1 MKKLLSY
8 LFALA
13 AVAFA
18 FTSCE
23 DVPMPYD
30 YPTSNGGGSGETTE
44 VEPSGTGTA
53 ADPYNVAGV
62 LKAIK
67 DLGEGEYTPVV
78 YVKGKIKS
86 IKSVETAQYG
96 NANYYITDN
105 GSNEVYIFQSY
116 YLGNVKFTAE
126 DQIKVDDEV
135 IVCGRFYNYNG
146 NTPETEGKGKSYIYS
161 LNGKTVEGGGDT
173 PSSGEAKGD
182 GTQANPFNAAGA
194 NKAASTLDDAGKMEN
209 VYVSGIISKVS
220 IDTKFGNAN
229 YYISDDGST
238 TSEQFYVFRGYY
250 TNGDKFTATDQ
261 LKVGQKVT
269 VMGTLV
275 NYKGNTPE
283 MAQGSKVI
291 SIEGNGSSTETPSTS
306 KGVSIEGTT
315 VTLTNSAATVGSTTA
330 SLDLSTLTYD
340 NAQEVS
346 ELTLS
351 DGSTVKLDPNGEEN
365 GPKYYTAT
373 KGVRVYKNNK
383 ITVNGKSTIAKVVF
397 ECDSYK
403 GTDYVGNTTATVTFN
418 GSTAEYVNVF
428 TGTSGGGTQLRIK
441 KITVYYAK

>member
-96 NANYYITDN
+96 NASYFITDN

-173 PSSGEAKGD
+173 PSGEKGQSKENPYTVREAVDLINSGK
-182 GTQANPFNAAGA
+182 AG
-194 NKAASTLDDAGKMEN
+194 STE
-209 VYVSGIISKVS
+209 VYVKGIVSSVDYFNSKYKS
-220 IDTKFGNAN
+220 LS
-229 YYISDDGST
+229 YYLSDDGKSKDLDIY
-238 TSEQFYVFRGYY
+238 SGKGL
-250 TNGDKFTATDQ
+250 NGADFSGKSD
-261 LKVGQKVT
+261 LKVGQT
-269 VMGTLV
+269 VIV
-275 NYKGNTPE
+275 KGKLELFTDKSGNKIPE
-283 MAQGSKVI
+283 VSQSSEIV
-291 SIEGNGSSTETPSTS
+291 SIEGSGETPSTGDKGLS
-306 KGVSIEGTT
+306 KDNP
-315 VTLTNSAATVGSTTA
+315 LTPSEA
-330 SLDLSTLTYD
+330 LDCLFIHT
-340 NAQEVS
+340 E
-346 ELTLS
+346 
-351 DGSTVKLDPNGEEN
+351 
-365 GPKYYTAT
+365 YYFIL
-373 KGVRVYKNNK
+373 RVFLQKHF
-383 ITVNGKSTIAKVVF
+383 S
-397 ECDSYK
+397 
-403 GTDYVGNTTATVTFN
+403 
-418 GSTAEYVNVF
+418 
-428 TGTSGGGTQLRIK
+428 
-441 KITVYYAK
+441 

>member
-30 YPTSNGGGSGETTE
+30 YPTNNGGGSGETTE
-44 VEPSGTGTA
+44 VEPTGTGTA

-67 DLGEGEYTPVV
+67 GLGEGEYTPVV
-78 YVKGKIKS
+78 YVKGKIKN
-86 IKSVETAQYG
+86 IKSVETEKFG
-96 NANYYITDN
+96 NASYYITDN

-116 YLGNVKFTAE
+116 YLGNVKFKAE
-126 DQIKVDDEV
+126 DQIKVGDEV

-161 LNGKTVEGGGDT
+161 LNGKTAEGGGDT

-220 IDTKFGNAN
+220 IDTSYGNAN

-269 VMGTLV
+269 VKGTLV

-291 SIEGNGSSTETPSTS
+291 SIEGNGSSSETPSTS

-315 VTLTNSAATVGSTTA
+315 VTLTNSAATVGTA
-330 SLDLSTLTYD
+330 TATADLSSLGFKDQEAVTSITLG
-340 NAQEVS
+340 
-346 ELTLS
+346 
-351 DGSTVKLDPNGEEN
+351 DGSTVTFDANGESN
-365 GPKYYTAT
+365 SPKFFT
-373 KGVRVYKNNK
+373 KSKGIRVYKNNK
-383 ITVNGKSTIAKVVF
+383 VTFNGKSTIAKIVL
-397 ECDSYK
+397 ECDSFQ

-428 TGTSGGGTQLRIK
+428 KGTSGGGTQLRIK

>member
-30 YPTSNGGGSGETTE
+30 YPTNNGGGSGETTE

-86 IKSVETAQYG
+86 IKSVETVQFG

-161 LNGKTVEGGGDT
+161 LNGKTAEGGGET
-173 PSSGEAKGD
+173 PSSGEVKGD

-194 NKAASTLDDAGKMEN
+194 NKAASSMTEDEKKEN
-209 VYVSGIISKVS
+209 VYVSGIVSKVS
-220 IDTKFGNAN
+220 IDTNFGNAN
-229 YYISDDGST
+229 YYISEDGST

-250 TNGDKFTATDQ
+250 TNGDKFIATDQ

-283 MAQGSKVI
+283 MAQGSKII
-291 SIEGNGSSTETPSTS
+291 SIDGNGSSTETPSTS
-306 KGVSIEGTT
+306 KGVTINGTT
-315 VTLTNSAATVGSTTA
+315 VTLSNSAATAGTTTA
-330 SLDLSTLTYD
+330 TLDLSKLKYD

-351 DGSTVKLDPNGEEN
+351 DGATVTLDANGEDN

-418 GSTAEYVNVF
+418 GTSAVYINVF
-428 TGTSGGGTQLRIK
+428 TGTTGGGTQLRIK
-441 KITVYYAK
+441 KISVYYAK

>member
-1 MKKLLSY
+1 MVSTRL
-8 LFALA
+8 
-13 AVAFA
+13 
-18 FTSCE
+18 
-23 DVPMPYD
+23 
-30 YPTSNGGGSGETTE
+30 
-44 VEPSGTGTA
+44 
-53 ADPYNVAGV
+53 
-62 LKAIK
+62 
-67 DLGEGEYTPVV
+67 
-78 YVKGKIKS
+78 KGKIKN

-116 YLGNVKFTAE
+116 YLGNVKFKAE

-161 LNGKTVEGGGDT
+161 LNGKIAEGGGDT
-173 PSSGEAKGD
+173 PSGGEAKGD

-194 NKAASTLDDAGKMEN
+194 NKAASTLDEADKIEN

-220 IDTKFGNAN
+220 IDTNHGNAN
-229 YYISDDGST
+229 YYVSDDGST

-269 VMGTLV
+269 VKGTLV

-291 SIEGNGSSTETPSTS
+291 SIEGNGSSSETPSTS

-315 VTLTNSAATVGSTTA
+315 VTLTNSAATVGTA
-330 SLDLSTLTYD
+330 TATADLSSLRFKDQEAVTSITLG
-340 NAQEVS
+340 
-346 ELTLS
+346 
-351 DGSTVKLDPNGEEN
+351 DGSTVTFDANGESN
-365 GPKYYTAT
+365 SPKFFT
-373 KGVRVYKNNK
+373 KSKGIRVYKNNK
-383 ITVNGKSTIAKVVF
+383 VTFNGKSTIAKIVL
-397 ECDSYK
+397 ECDSFQ

-428 TGTSGGGTQLRIK
+428 KGTSGGGTQLRIK

>member
-30 YPTSNGGGSGETTE
+30 YPTNNGGGSSETTE
-44 VEPSGTGTA
+44 VEPAGTGTV

-67 DLGEGEYTPVV
+67 GLGEGEYTPVV
-78 YVKGKIKS
+78 YVKGKIKN

-116 YLGNVKFTAE
+116 YLGNVKFKAE
-126 DQIKVDDEV
+126 DQIKVGDEV

-161 LNGKTVEGGGDT
+161 LNGKTAEGGGDT

-220 IDTKFGNAN
+220 IDTNHGNAN
-229 YYISDDGST
+229 YYVSDDGST

-250 TNGDKFTATDQ
+250 TNGDKFTSTDQ

-291 SIEGNGSSTETPSTS
+291 SIEGNGSSSETPSTS

-315 VTLTNSAATVGSTTA
+315 VTLTNSAATVGTA
-330 SLDLSTLTYD
+330 TATADLSSLEFKDQEAVTSITLG
-340 NAQEVS
+340 
-346 ELTLS
+346 
-351 DGSTVKLDPNGEEN
+351 DGSTVTFDANGETN
-365 GPKYYTAT
+365 SPRFST
-373 KGVRVYKNNK
+373 KSKGIRVYKNNK
-383 ITVNGKSTIAKVVF
+383 VTFNGKSTIAKIVL
-397 ECDSYK
+397 ECDSFQ

-428 TGTSGGGTQLRIK
+428 KGTSGGGTQLRIK

>member
-30 YPTSNGGGSGETTE
+30 YPTNNGGGSGETTE
-44 VEPSGTGTA
+44 VEPTGTGTA

-116 YLGNVKFTAE
+116 YLGNVKFTSE
-126 DQIKVDDEV
+126 DQIKEGDEV

-173 PSSGEAKGD
+173 PSSGEVKGD

-194 NKAASTLDDAGKMEN
+194 NKTASSMTEDEKKEN
-209 VYVSGIISKVS
+209 VYVSGIVSKVS
-220 IDTKFGNAN
+220 IDTNFGNAN
-229 YYISDDGST
+229 YYISEDGST

-283 MAQGSKVI
+283 MAQGSKII
-291 SIEGNGSSTETPSTS
+291 SIDGNGSSTETPSTS
-306 KGVSIEGTT
+306 KGVTINGTT
-315 VTLTNSAATVGSTTA
+315 VTLSNSAATAGTTTA
-330 SLDLSTLTYD
+330 TLDLSTLKYD

-351 DGSTVKLDPNGEEN
+351 DGATVTLDANGETN

-397 ECDSYK
+397 ECDSYS
-403 GTDYVGNTTATVTFN
+403 GTDYVGNETATVTFS
-418 GSTAEYVNVF
+418 GTTAVYINVF

>member
-23 DVPMPYD
+23 DVPMPYE
-30 YPTSNGGGSGETTE
+30 YPTNNGGGSGETTE
-44 VEPSGTGTA
+44 VEPTGTGTA

-67 DLGEGEYTPVV
+67 GLGEGEYTPVV

-86 IKSVETAQYG
+86 IKSVETVQYG

-116 YLGNVKFTAE
+116 YLGNVKFTSE
-126 DQIKVDDEV
+126 DQIKEGDEV

-173 PSSGEAKGD
+173 PSSGEVKGD

-194 NKAASTLDDAGKMEN
+194 NKAASSMTEDEKKEN
-209 VYVSGIISKVS
+209 VYVSGIVSKVS
-220 IDTKFGNAN
+220 IDTNFGNAN
-229 YYISDDGST
+229 YYISEDGST

-283 MAQGSKVI
+283 MAQGSKII
-291 SIEGNGSSTETPSTS
+291 SIDGNGSSTETPSTS
-306 KGVSIEGTT
+306 KGVTINGTT
-315 VTLTNSAATVGSTTA
+315 VTLSNSAATAGTTTA
-330 SLDLSTLTYD
+330 TLDLSTLKYD

-351 DGSTVKLDPNGEEN
+351 DGATVTLDANGETN

-397 ECDSYK
+397 ECDSYS
-403 GTDYVGNTTATVTFN
+403 GTDYVGNETATVTFS
-418 GSTAEYVNVF
+418 GTTAVYINVF

>member
-8 LFALA
+8 FFALA

-30 YPTSNGGGSGETTE
+30 YPTNNGGGSGETTE
-44 VEPSGTGTA
+44 VEPTGTGTA

-116 YLGNVKFTAE
+116 YLGNVKFTSE
-126 DQIKVDDEV
+126 DQIKEGDEV

-173 PSSGEAKGD
+173 PSSGEVKGD

-194 NKAASTLDDAGKMEN
+194 NKAASSMTEDEKKEN
-209 VYVSGIISKVS
+209 VYVSGIVSKVS
-220 IDTKFGNAN
+220 IDTNFGNAN
-229 YYISDDGST
+229 YYISEDGST

-283 MAQGSKVI
+283 MAQGSKII
-291 SIEGNGSSTETPSTS
+291 SIDGNGSSTETPSTS
-306 KGVSIEGTT
+306 KGVTINGTT
-315 VTLTNSAATVGSTTA
+315 VTLSNSAATAGTTTA
-330 SLDLSTLTYD
+330 TLDLSTLKYD

-351 DGSTVKLDPNGEEN
+351 DGATVTLDANGEEN

-418 GSTAEYVNVF
+418 GTSAVYINVF
-428 TGTSGGGTQLRIK
+428 TGTTGGGTQLRIK
-441 KITVYYAK
+441 KISVYYAK

>member
-8 LFALA
+8 FFALA

-30 YPTSNGGGSGETTE
+30 YPTNNGGSGETTE
-44 VEPSGTGTA
+44 VEPSGTGTV

-86 IKSVETAQYG
+86 IKSVETEMFG

-116 YLGNVKFTAE
+116 YLGNVKFTSE
-126 DQIKVDDEV
+126 GQIKEGDEV

-146 NTPETEGKGKSYIYS
+146 NTPETEGKGASYIYS
-161 LNGKTVEGGGDT
+161 LNGKTAEGGGET
-173 PSSGEAKGD
+173 PNVDEPKGA

-194 NKAASTLDDAGKMEN
+194 NKAASALDEAGKMEN
-209 VYVSGIISKVS
+209 VYVSGIISKVGS
-220 IDTKFGNAN
+220 FNSKFGELN
-229 YYISDDGST
+229 YYISEDGTEKGS
-238 TSEQFYVFRGYY
+238 QFYVYNGY
-250 TNGDKFTATDQ
+250 GKDGEKFKSEND

-269 VMGTLV
+269 VVGTLI

-283 MAQGSKVI
+283 MQYGSKI
-291 SIEGNGSSTETPSTS
+291 
-306 KGVSIEGTT
+306 VSIEG
-315 VTLTNSAATVGSTTA
+315 SGS
-330 SLDLSTLTYD
+330 STKLL
-340 NAQEVS
+340 AQAR
-346 ELTLS
+346 
-351 DGSTVKLDPNGEEN
+351 G
-365 GPKYYTAT
+365 
-373 KGVRVYKNNK
+373 
-383 ITVNGKSTIAKVVF
+383 
-397 ECDSYK
+397 
-403 GTDYVGNTTATVTFN
+403 
-418 GSTAEYVNVF
+418 
-428 TGTSGGGTQLRIK
+428 
-441 KITVYYAK
+441 

>member
-1 MKKLLSY
+1 MKKFLSY

-30 YPTSNGGGSGETTE
+30 YPTNNGGGSGETTE
-44 VEPSGTGTA
+44 VEPTGTGTA

-116 YLGNVKFTAE
+116 YLGNVKFTSE
-126 DQIKVDDEV
+126 DQIKEGDEV

-173 PSSGEAKGD
+173 PSSGEVKGD

-194 NKAASTLDDAGKMEN
+194 NKAASSMTEDEKKEN
-209 VYVSGIISKVS
+209 VYVSGIVSKVS
-220 IDTKFGNAN
+220 IDTNFGNAN
-229 YYISDDGST
+229 YYISEDGST

-283 MAQGSKVI
+283 MAQGSKII
-291 SIEGNGSSTETPSTS
+291 SIDGNGSSTETPSTS
-306 KGVSIEGTT
+306 KGVTINGTT
-315 VTLTNSAATVGSTTA
+315 VTLSNSAATAGTTTA
-330 SLDLSTLTYD
+330 TLDLSTLKYD

-351 DGSTVKLDPNGEEN
+351 DGATVTLDANGEEN

-418 GSTAEYVNVF
+418 GTSAVYINVF
-428 TGTSGGGTQLRIK
+428 TGTTGGGTQLRIK
-441 KITVYYAK
+441 KISVYYAK

>member
-23 DVPMPYD
+23 DVPMPHD
-30 YPTSNGGGSGETTE
+30 YPTNNGGGSGETTE

-67 DLGEGEYTPVV
+67 GLGEGKYTPVV

-86 IKSVETAQYG
+86 IKSVETVQYG

-161 LNGKTVEGGGDT
+161 LNGKTAEGGGDT
-173 PSSGEAKGD
+173 PSGDEAKGD

-220 IDTKFGNAN
+220 IDANHGNAN
-229 YYISDDGST
+229 YYVSDDGST

-291 SIEGNGSSTETPSTS
+291 SIEGNGSSSETPSTS
-306 KGVSIEGTT
+306 KGVSIEG
-315 VTLTNSAATVGSTTA
+315 
-330 SLDLSTLTYD
+330 DYCYTY
-340 NAQEVS
+340 
-346 ELTLS
+346 
-351 DGSTVKLDPNGEEN
+351 
-365 GPKYYTAT
+365 
-373 KGVRVYKNNK
+373 
-383 ITVNGKSTIAKVVF
+383 
-397 ECDSYK
+397 
-403 GTDYVGNTTATVTFN
+403 
-418 GSTAEYVNVF
+418 
-428 TGTSGGGTQLRIK
+428 
-441 KITVYYAK
+441 

>member
-1 MKKLLSY
+1 
-8 LFALA
+8 
-13 AVAFA
+13 
-18 FTSCE
+18 
-23 DVPMPYD
+23 MPYD
-30 YPTSNGGGSGETTE
+30 YPTNNGGGSGETTE
-44 VEPSGTGTA
+44 VEPTGTGTA

-116 YLGNVKFTAE
+116 YLGNVKFTSE
-126 DQIKVDDEV
+126 DQIKEGDEV

-173 PSSGEAKGD
+173 PSSGEVKGD

-194 NKAASTLDDAGKMEN
+194 NKAASSMTEDEKKEN
-209 VYVSGIISKVS
+209 VYVSGIVSKVS
-220 IDTKFGNAN
+220 IDTNFGNAN
-229 YYISDDGST
+229 YYISEDGST

-283 MAQGSKVI
+283 MAQGSKII
-291 SIEGNGSSTETPSTS
+291 SIDGNGSSTETPSTS
-306 KGVSIEGTT
+306 KGVTINGTT
-315 VTLTNSAATVGSTTA
+315 VTLSNSAATAGTTTA
-330 SLDLSTLTYD
+330 TLDLSTLKYD

-351 DGSTVKLDPNGEEN
+351 DGATVTLDANGEEN

-418 GSTAEYVNVF
+418 GTSAVYINVF
-428 TGTSGGGTQLRIK
+428 TGTTGGGTQLRIK
-441 KITVYYAK
+441 KISVYYAK